1 MQVDFRRKWNRDGRD
16 RAFANP
22 SDLPRQIDISFEE
35 RNGAGTFAS
44 FRSASPLRVLVGV
57 GPEIGRCSVG
67 SHQRHAFKLGPL
79 LRPGT
84 GAQPTAPPS
93 LPPRR
98 DPSQVMM

>member
-1 MQVDFRRKWNRDGRD
+1 MQVDFRRKWNHDDRD

-22 SDLPRQIDISFEE
+22 CDLPRQIDISFEE

-67 SHQRHAFKLGPL
+67 SHQRHEFKLGPL
-79 LRPGT
+79 SVPGREPNQQLR
-84 GAQPTAPPS
+84 PPS
-93 LPPRR
+93 LLVEIPR
-98 DPSQVMM
+98 